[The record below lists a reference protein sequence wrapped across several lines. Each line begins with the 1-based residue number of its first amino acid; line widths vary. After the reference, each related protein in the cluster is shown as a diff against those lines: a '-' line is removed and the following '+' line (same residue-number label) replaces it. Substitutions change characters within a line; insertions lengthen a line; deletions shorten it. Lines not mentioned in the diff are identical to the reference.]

1 MINLTKMNL
10 NRLFFNK
17 LFYVLLLINIGLCMF
32 VASISVDT
40 EDQELDR
47 QIMEAQGIGSED
59 DSVGLTIGGDLTEDT
74 PFEDIYAEVVGS
86 GVMLIFVGVFASVY
100 IDEERKSG
108 FLKNLTVGKTGKKY
122 IFASKLPVMLIF
134 SVLLILTGL
143 AAMYL
148 SCNRSGTYA
157 ITEWGDLI
165 NYVLTQSLLHTA
177 FGIAVMVCYEL
188 FRSVVINILVAVFA
202 AFNLFGFII
211 ALLERYIGFIRM
223 LTEVWGG
230 RLELTQYML
239 ITRVTNLQIT
249 GNAFPFVPSLAVALA
264 GLVWYIMLGMVI
276 HGRRDTV

>member
-10 NRLFFNK
+10 SRLIFNK
-17 LFYVLLLINIGLCMF
+17 LFYILLLINFGLCML
-32 VASISVDT
+32 VASVSVDM

-74 PFEDIYAEVVGS
+74 PFEDIYAEMVSS

-108 FLKNLTVGKTGKKY
+108 FLKNLTVGKAGKKY
-122 IFASKLPVMLIF
+122 IFASKLPVMFIF
-134 SVLLILTGL
+134 SAFLLLTGL
-143 AAMYL
+143 VAMYV
-148 SCNRSGTYA
+148 SCNRSGNYA
-157 ITEWGDLI
+157 ITAGGDLM
-165 NYVLTQSLLHTA
+165 NYIVTQSLLHTA
-177 FGIAVMVCYEL
+177 FGMAVMVCYEL
-188 FRSVVINILVAVFA
+188 FRSVVLNILVAVFA

-249 GNAFPFVPSLAVALA
+249 GNGFPFVPSLVVALA
-264 GLVWYIMLGMVI
+264 GLVWYIMLGMLI
-276 HGRRDTV
+276 HSRRDTV